1 MGMEALGIILAIL
14 PLLVSAAEH
23 YDDCLRPFIR
33 YRRFASKV
41 DRFQQKLN
49 IQRTVFRNECRI
61 LLELV
66 VEHDVARRM
75 VEDSTHPQWN
85 DKELEQQLVRHLN
98 TSRDACVSIIQA
110 IQECLQDVEKDSGDF
125 ESAVQSCGQV

>member
-1 MGMEALGIILAIL
+1 MEALGIILAVL

-23 YDDCLRPFIR
+23 YDDCLSPFIR

-41 DRFQQKLN
+41 DRFQQKLS

-61 LLELV
+61 LLESV
-66 VEHDVARRM
+66 VEHDVANRM
-75 VEDSTHPQWN
+75 VDDNTHPQWN
-85 DKELEQQLVRHLN
+85 DKELEQQLVRHLD
-98 TSRDACVSIIQA
+98 TSRDACVSIIQE
-110 IQECLQDVEKDSGDF
+110 IQQCLQDVEKDSRDF

>member
-1 MGMEALGIILAIL
+1 MEALGIVLAIL

-41 DRFQQKLN
+41 DRFQQKLS

-61 LLELV
+61 LLESV
-66 VEHDVARRM
+66 VEHDVANRM
-75 VEDSTHPQWN
+75 VDDNTHPQWN
-85 DKELEQQLVRHLN
+85 DKELEQQLGRHLD
-98 TSRDACVSIIQA
+98 TSRDACVSIIQE

-125 ESAVQSCGQV
+125 ERAVQSCGQV

>member
-1 MGMEALGIILAIL
+1 MEALGIILAIL

-23 YDDCLRPFIR
+23 YDDCLRPFIH

-41 DRFQQKLN
+41 DRFQQKLS

-61 LLELV
+61 LLESV
-66 VEHDVARRM
+66 VEHDVANRM
-75 VEDSTHPQWN
+75 VDDNTHPQWN
-85 DKELEQQLVRHLN
+85 DKELEQQLVRHLD
-98 TSRDACVSIIQA
+98 TSRDACVSTIQA

-125 ESAVQSCGQV
+125 ESAVQSYGQV

>member
-1 MGMEALGIILAIL
+1 MEMEAVSIILAIL
-14 PLLVSAAEH
+14 PLLVSTAEH

-66 VEHDVARRM
+66 VEHEVARRM
-75 VEDSTHPQWN
+75 VDDNTHPQWN
-85 DKELEQQLVRHLN
+85 DKELEQELVRHLDS
-98 TSRDACVSIIQA
+98 SRDACVSIIKE
-110 IQECLQDVEKDSGDF
+110 IEECLQKVEKDGGDF